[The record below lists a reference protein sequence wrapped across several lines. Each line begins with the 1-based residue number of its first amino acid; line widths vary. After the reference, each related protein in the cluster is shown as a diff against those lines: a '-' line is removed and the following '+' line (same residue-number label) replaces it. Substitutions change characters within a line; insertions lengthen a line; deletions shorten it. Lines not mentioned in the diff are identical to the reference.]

1 MPGDGIVPIGCDSA
15 LVEYNLMR
23 RCSRL
28 LPLGEAAA
36 GIWPWSC
43 DNTTIQFNEVSDH
56 KAPWDGQGFDSDF
69 NCTNTLIRY
78 NYSHGNEGGFILI
91 CHPGNSNPADNI
103 GNLGR
108 KTIVNIPLFQTSFVS
123 SS

>member
-1 MPGDGIVPIGCDSA
+1 MHGDGIVPIGCDSA

-36 GIWPWSC
+36 G
-43 DNTTIQFNEVSDH
+43 QFNEVSDH

-69 NCTNTLIRY
+69 NCTNTLIQY
-78 NYSHGNEGGFILI
+78 NYSHDNEGGFILI